1 MSRATRRPRTS
12 LRRAKSGDAARL
24 AEIDR
29 RSFSHLGE
37 QFEAP
42 RIRRLIGNPRAVVLV
57 ADAERVPVGWAVG
70 LLRETSAGTRGRV
83 YGLAVDPEARGL
95 GLGRALLGRL
105 LAALR
110 RGGATRIALEVR
122 EGNAAAISLYEA
134 HGFVAHEP
142 LEHYYARGVHGLR
155 MWREG

>member
-1 MSRATRRPRTS
+1 MTRSTRRPRTA
-12 LRRAKSGDAARL
+12 LRRATTADAARL

-29 RSFSHLGE
+29 RSFRHAGE
-37 QFEAP
+37 RFEAP
-42 RIRRLIGNPRAVVLV
+42 RIRRLIANPRSVVLV
-57 ADAERVPVGWAVG
+57 ADVDGVPVGWAVG
-70 LLRETSAGTRGRV
+70 LLRETPAGTRGRV

-95 GLGRALLGRL
+95 GLGRALLRRL

-110 RGGATRIALEVR
+110 GAGATRIGLEVR
-122 EGNAAAISLYEA
+122 EGNAAAIALYEA